1 MFTGKVSYIFTKFSS
16 DKKVLVTC
24 LQFLHNLTM
33 GNDRLKMAFWFE
45 MLFDNDLHNEPIQ
58 DPAPQ
63 LRVDV
68 VYEEVRNWLKRNNA
82 KAPMA
87 HALLE
92 KHTIDVNLG
101 NTAGPLPADELLAPH
116 STETNGKTVG
126 SEPATEATV
135 IPAQNVPIWNEK
147 ATSKEEQDRLYG
159 RVSHEIDVWWKRVRD
174 ANYENWV
181 VPMETVEAAIS
192 KAEQSKENAMTRYV
206 PRRDG
211 NDGGSDY
218 LPKARYSNSIDRE
231 NANDVDN
238 GPLAVDDGDEEAED
252 EEDDEEEDDEDD
264 DDSYVDGPLRGLL
277 TEIPNILD
285 TKQIEALHMTVKAC
299 IVDAMGSGLTKAGE
313 NLQKTRCKMF
323 LALDCG
329 KNLLREILVF
339 IAVWEQ
345 AETQFIFQIT
355 AQIIESFHHNA
366 LLPYA
371 WNSLKILKDI
381 VSPAQTVLLRL
392 INYMFRARKNTTIY
406 TDNKDYQRDAKLIH
420 FLYKY
425 FRCNVVPDC
434 IALIYA
440 QAQIRN
446 NKKNAMD
453 FPVDLWDMER
463 AKDGLSQ
470 YLDFISVIADTPEMR
485 PLLIEWETVYELI
498 ALLNT
503 LEAGVARK
511 SLVEPKK
518 AAPESSRNAASAGTD
533 ATISDEDLE
542 SEAGARKTS
551 THHSHPSLSFS
562 TVAHAPSST
571 RDPTL
576 PALHDSPHKFPWSGI
591 KVQIL
596 IILTSLVAPASRV
609 RGPGNPT
616 VQKQIVKHGG
626 IMTLLNCC
634 VYDGHNEYLKERATL
649 CIKFVMDGCE
659 EAQQFVRE
667 LSPLSKNPKQE
678 QIPVRTRT
686 QSLVLPATPPRQSTG
701 SAPTASPS
709 SSSTYDTAPT
719 KSQADD
725 SSEISDTTTAVQ
737 DLNIS

>member
-1 MFTGKVSYIFTKFSS
+1 MANPSS

-45 MLFDNDLHNEPIQ
+45 MLFDNELHNEPIQ
-58 DPAPQ
+58 DPVPQ

-68 VYEEVRNWLKRNNA
+68 VYEEVRNWLKRNNM
-82 KAPMA
+82 KAPIA
-87 HALLE
+87 EALLE
-92 KHTIDVNLG
+92 NHTADVKLG
-101 NTAGPLPADELLAPH
+101 NTAGPLPVDELFNLP
-116 STETNGKTVG
+116 SIETNGNNVVV
-126 SEPATEATV
+126 EPNIEASSLPIQT
-135 IPAQNVPIWNEK
+135 VPIWNEK
-147 ATSKEEQDRLYG
+147 AASKEEQDRLYG

-181 VPMETVEAAIS
+181 VTMETVEGAIS
-192 KAEQSKENAMTRYV
+192 RAQQCKDNAMTRYV
-206 PRRDG
+206 PRRDEQ
-211 NDGGSDY
+211 DGDPEFLHKDHYDS
-218 LPKARYSNSIDRE
+218 LVDRGDLL
-231 NANDVDN
+231 DVDN
-238 GPLAVDDGDEEAED
+238 RSLQVDDADEEA
-252 EEDDEEEDDEDD
+252 DEEEDEDEDEDD

-329 KNLLREILVF
+329 KNLLREMLVF

-371 WNSLKILKDI
+371 WNSLKIVKDI

-406 TDNKDYQRDAKLIH
+406 TDNKDCQRDAKLIH
-420 FLYKY
+420 FLYNY
-425 FRCNVVPDC
+425 FRCHVVPDC

-446 NKKNAMD
+446 NKKSALD

-470 YLDFISVIADTPEMR
+470 YLDFISVIADIPEMR
-485 PLLIEWETVYELI
+485 PLLIQWEAVYELI

-511 SLVEPKK
+511 PLVEPKK
-518 AAPESSRNAASAGTD
+518 PVPEPARNTASAGTD

-542 SEAGARKTS
+542 SEPGANKSSLTCPYELSTS
-551 THHSHPSLSFS
+551 SM
-562 TVAHAPSST
+562 VAQAPGSV
-571 RDPTL
+571 RDPSL
-576 PALHDSPHKFPWSGI
+576 PALHDTPHKFPWSGI

-596 IILTSLVAPASRV
+596 IILTSLVAPANGS

-626 IMTLLNCC
+626 VMALLNCC
-634 VYDGHNEYLKERATL
+634 AYDGHNEYLKERATL

-667 LSPLSKNPKQE
+667 LSPLNRNPKQE
-678 QIPVRTRT
+678 QSPSRTRT
-686 QSLVLPATPPRQSTG
+686 QSLESPATPPQGTA

-709 SSSTYDTAPT
+709 SSLTYATAPT
-719 KSQADD
+719 TAPAND
-725 SSEISDTTTAVQ
+725 SGDVTAAAVQ
-737 DLNIS
+737 NLNVS

>member
-1 MFTGKVSYIFTKFSS
+1 
-16 DKKVLVTC
+16 
-24 LQFLHNLTM
+24 M
-33 GNDRLKMAFWFE
+33 GNDRLKMTFWFE
-45 MLFDNDLHNEPIQ
+45 MLFDNELHNEPIQ
-58 DPAPQ
+58 DPVPQ

-68 VYEEVRNWLKRNNA
+68 VYEEVRNWLRRNNT

-87 HALLE
+87 EALLE
-92 KHTIDVNLG
+92 KHTADVKLG
-101 NTAGPLPADELLAPH
+101 NTAGPLPVDELLTPP
-116 STETNGKTVG
+116 SIEINGNNGVV
-126 SEPATEATV
+126 EPGLEASSLPMQTL
-135 IPAQNVPIWNEK
+135 PIWNEK
-147 ATSKEEQDRLYG
+147 AASKEEQDRLYG

-181 VPMETVEAAIS
+181 VTMETVEGAIS
-192 KAEQSKENAMTRYV
+192 RARQCKDNAMTRYV
-206 PRRDG
+206 PRRDEQ
-211 NDGGSDY
+211 DGGSEFLHKEHHDDH
-218 LPKARYSNSIDRE
+218 ADRE
-231 NANDVDN
+231 GLNDVDN
-238 GPLAVDDGDEEAED
+238 RYLVADEVEDEAED
-252 EEDDEEEDDEDD
+252 EDEDEDEEEEDD

-329 KNLLREILVF
+329 KNLLREMLVF

-371 WNSLKILKDI
+371 WNSLKIVKDI

-420 FLYKY
+420 FLYNY
-425 FRCNVVPDC
+425 FRCHVVPDC

-446 NKKNAMD
+446 NKKSALD

-470 YLDFISVIADTPEMR
+470 YLDFISVIADIPEMR
-485 PLLIEWETVYELI
+485 PLLIQWEAVYELI

-511 SLVEPKK
+511 PLVDPKK
-518 AAPESSRNAASAGTD
+518 PVPEPARNTASAGID

-542 SEAGARKTS
+542 SESGARKTS
-551 THHSHPSLSFS
+551 TERSYDPSIASMIPQ
-562 TVAHAPSST
+562 APASL
-571 RDPTL
+571 RDPSL
-576 PALHDSPHKFPWSGI
+576 PALHDTPHKFPWSGI

-596 IILTSLVAPASRV
+596 IILTSLVAPPNGS

-626 IMTLLNCC
+626 VMALLNCC
-634 VYDGHNEYLKERATL
+634 AYDGHNEYLKERTTL

-667 LSPLSKNPKQE
+667 LSPLNRNPKQE
-678 QIPVRTRT
+678 QSPSQTRT
-686 QSLVLPATPPRQSTG
+686 QSLVLPATPPRGTASTQ
-701 SAPTASPS
+701 TASPS
-709 SSSTYDTAPT
+709 SSSTYATAPT
-719 KSQADD
+719 TAQAND
-725 SSEISDTTTAVQ
+725 SSDVTDTAAAVQ
-737 DLNIS
+737 NLSVF